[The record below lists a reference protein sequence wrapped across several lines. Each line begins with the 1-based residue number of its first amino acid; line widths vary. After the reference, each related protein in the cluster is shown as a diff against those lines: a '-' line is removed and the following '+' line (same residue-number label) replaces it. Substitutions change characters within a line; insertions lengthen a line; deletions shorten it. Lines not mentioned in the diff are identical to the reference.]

1 MTPRIMKWL
10 SMAILF
16 VGLLAQSSSI
26 YRIVLDLVVCVA
38 ALVVFYQ
45 AIQSEKYL
53 WAIGFFSIA
62 VLFNPAVPLTLST
75 RVFFW
80 LDLSCIMTFAISL
93 AAVRSEPRL
102 SISGIIAPHRRIES
116 L

>member
-16 VGLLAQSSSI
+16 VGLLAQSSSG

-45 AIQSEKYL
+45 AIQSDKYL
-53 WAIGFFSIA
+53 WAAGFFSIA
-62 VLFNPAVPLTLST
+62 VLFNPAVPLTLSG

-80 LDLSCIMTFAISL
+80 LDLACIMTFAISL
-93 AAVRSEPRL
+93 AALRSRPRL
-102 SISGIIAPHRRIES
+102 SISGIISPHRQIES